1 MMVNI
6 VAGAIIVALVAAAL
20 THIVRAKRRG
30 VKCIGCPDADA
41 AVTAPQKV
49 RHPEMMTRAGGCGC
63 HCTGQR

>member
-30 VKCIGCPDADA
+30 VKCIGCPDA
-41 AVTAPQKV
+41 
-49 RHPEMMTRAGGCGC
+49 GCC
-63 HCTGQR
+63 LT

>member
-30 VKCIGCPDADA
+30 VKCIGCPDAGCCCQSTAESAASGDDDA
-41 AVTAPQKV
+41 
-49 RHPEMMTRAGGCGC
+49 AGGCGC